1 MTETRRVQLVDAFT
15 EEPMTGNPAGVLTD
29 ATGLTDDQMAAVANE
44 LGASE
49 TAFVRQSENADRG
62 LRYFSPESEVD
73 LCGHATVA
81 AMAAL
86 YDRAQITADS
96 YTVETNVGV
105 LDVEVEPD
113 GTVWF
118 TQSEPEIR
126 PVDLDVERVADALG
140 LDEPAL
146 TEVGEDLPLSYAS
159 TGLPF
164 LLVPVSYFEQL
175 SAVDP
180 DLDAIAELCESVGA
194 QGLYA
199 FTFDT
204 LDRASTL
211 HGRAFVPRLGIP
223 EDPVTGTASGAV
235 CAYLRHHGALDQP
248 DPLVCE
254 QGHFLDR
261 PGRVLVRTGHPPESR
276 PAESDGDGHG
286 DDADEGDTGD
296 ADDAGGDAEDA
307 ETGDESAKSAESEEP
322 EESAETENEG
332 GLGANP
338 TAPTVGGR
346 AVTVLDGDLSIPESD
361 EDDIIEA

>member
-1 MTETRRVQLVDAFT
+1 MTETRRVRLVDAFT
-15 EEPMTGNPAGVLTD
+15 EEPMAGNPAGVVTD
-29 ATGLTDDQMAAVANE
+29 ATGLTDDQMGAIANE

-49 TAFVRQSENADRG
+49 TAFVRQSDEADRR
-62 LRYFSPESEVD
+62 LRYFSPEREVE

-86 YDRAQITADS
+86 YDRAQITADD
-96 YTVETNVGV
+96 YTIETNVGV

-118 TQSEPEIR
+118 TQSEPEVR
-126 PVDLDVERVADALG
+126 PVDCEVATVADALG
-140 LDEPAL
+140 VEEHAL

-164 LLVPVSYFEQL
+164 LIVPVSYFEQL

-180 DLDAIAELCESVGA
+180 DQDAVADLCEATGTE
-194 QGLYA
+194 GLYA

-204 LDRASTL
+204 LDRNSTL
-211 HGRAFVPRLGIP
+211 HGRAFVPLAGIP

-235 CAYLRHHGALDQP
+235 CSYLRHHGALDQP

-261 PGRVLVRTGHPPESR
+261 PGRVLVRTGHP
-276 PAESDGDGHG
+276 AEEPDEDEET
-286 DDADEGDTGD
+286 DDADDDSD
-296 ADDAGGDAEDA
+296 A
-307 ETGDESAKSAESEEP
+307 SI
-322 EESAETENEG
+322 
-332 GLGANP
+332 GANP

-346 AVTVLDGDLSIPESD
+346 AVTVLDGELTIPPAD